1 MEEQKLII
9 STISKQMNGGVEDVF
24 DTNNFIKTIDNIDVI
39 KRKIVYR
46 GMWLTVDKD
55 TFATKVEDVEGEY
68 SFVYNEEN
76 EQWYIKE
83 DELTQVVDL
92 AEYGI
97 TLNDGE
103 KGYRDEITVLFFGG
117 DIVWYGYLQADKLID
132 KKSFNYISFASEK
145 DVRLEIEREVP
156 NFLHTVTR
164 RVEIDN
170 SQSAEG
176 EIWIFNSERADFE
189 VKVVLAKYSENKIWF

>member
-132 KKSFNYISFASEK
+132 QKSFNYISFASEK

-189 VKVVLAKYSENKIWF
+189 VKVVLAKYSENKI